1 MDRYPLM
8 PLIHRRQK

>member
-1 MDRYPLM
+1 MDRSPPM